1 MPQLERNCEV
11 IFLGIKKK
19 NIRKYETELNLPKLQ
34 KKKIKLNEKSGDDS

>member
-19 NIRKYETELNLPKLQ
+19 KHKKIWNRIKLAKATE
-34 KKKIKLNEKSGDDS
+34 KKIKLNEKSGDDS

>member
-11 IFLGIKKK
+11 IFLGIKR

-34 KKKIKLNEKSGDDS
+34 KKNKNKAE